1 MPLDSTKQESA
12 RDLPSRTDVV
22 VIGGG
27 VAGVSTALF
36 LAQRGVSVVL
46 CEKGRVAAEQSS
58 RNWGWVRKM
67 GRDHRELPLM
77 IKSAGLWEQ
86 LASELDEDIGFRK
99 CGATYIAR
107 SEKELERYEAWL
119 TENSHFGLDSTLWGS
134 EKTARFLSRNDKRFL
149 GALHTE
155 SDAIAEPKLAVPAIA
170 RLAKA
175 KGAQIVEQCAVRS
188 VQRSA
193 GRVVGVVTEQ
203 GPIDCNMVILA
214 GGAWSRVFLENLG
227 FRFPQL
233 AIKASAVRTASALAP
248 CTGAIGSA
256 KVSIRPRKDGG
267 FSLARSG
274 AAEFQLIPAAFRYFP
289 SYVPVLKERWKIMK
303 IRAGKQF
310 FGPLGAASWT
320 EDEVSPFEK
329 NRILDPTPDHAL
341 LADVMKSARAL
352 FPQLAD
358 VQPVET
364 WAGMIDVVPDEIPAI
379 GVVPGLEGMMVATGL
394 SGHGFGIGPGVG
406 LLAAQLAIGET
417 PVVDPTAFDPA
428 RFSPRSP
435 GQ

>member
-1 MPLDSTKQESA
+1 
-12 RDLPSRTDVV
+12 
-22 VIGGG
+22 
-27 VAGVSTALF
+27 
-36 LAQRGVSVVL
+36 
-46 CEKGRVAAEQSS
+46 
-58 RNWGWVRKM
+58 
-67 GRDHRELPLM
+67 
-77 IKSAGLWEQ
+77 
-86 LASELDEDIGFRK
+86 
-99 CGATYIAR
+99 
-107 SEKELERYEAWL
+107 
-119 TENSHFGLDSTLWGS
+119 
-134 EKTARFLSRNDKRFL
+134 
-149 GALHTE
+149 
-155 SDAIAEPKLAVPAIA
+155 
-170 RLAKA
+170 
-175 KGAQIVEQCAVRS
+175 
-188 VQRSA
+188 
-193 GRVVGVVTEQ
+193 
-203 GPIDCNMVILA
+203 
-214 GGAWSRVFLENLG
+214 
-227 FRFPQL
+227 
-233 AIKASAVRTASALAP
+233 
-248 CTGAIGSA
+248 
-256 KVSIRPRKDGG
+256 
-267 FSLARSG
+267 
-274 AAEFQLIPAAFRYFP
+274 
-289 SYVPVLKERWKIMK
+289 MK